1 MTYIGYLY
9 PCHNQLCSYLE
20 TEEELDG
27 YDELADDSDDIQAAT
42 GISTESA
49 DYLLRS
55 DNEMDLDL
63 EEERE
68 PLLSSHPDQHK
79 DCERGP
85 PILTASRAYYTSR
98 STKLASLPTR
108 NLLTGL
114 TFPLPALS
122 QLLDVND
129 GRCFKAFQVNSL
141 ASKRNIIAS
150 FDTAS
155 FNCVTCHLPD
165 RREESCPGPLSCR
178 LCPRRPVLSGHGP
191 YGW

>member
-1 MTYIGYLY
+1 MTYIDYLF

-27 YDELADDSDDIQAAT
+27 YDELADDSDDIQTAT
-42 GISTESA
+42 GISTEFA

-63 EEERE
+63 EEARE
-68 PLLSSHPDQHK
+68 PLLSSHLVQHK

-85 PILTASRAYYTSR
+85 PVLTASRAYHTIR
-98 STKLASLPTR
+98 SAKLASLSTR

-122 QLLDVND
+122 QLLDEND
-129 GRCFKAFQVNSL
+129 GRCFKAFQVNSF
-141 ASKRNIIAS
+141 ASKRNV
-150 FDTAS
+150 TAS
-155 FNCVTCHLPD
+155 FNCV
-165 RREESCPGPLSCR
+165 
-178 LCPRRPVLSGHGP
+178 
-191 YGW
+191 